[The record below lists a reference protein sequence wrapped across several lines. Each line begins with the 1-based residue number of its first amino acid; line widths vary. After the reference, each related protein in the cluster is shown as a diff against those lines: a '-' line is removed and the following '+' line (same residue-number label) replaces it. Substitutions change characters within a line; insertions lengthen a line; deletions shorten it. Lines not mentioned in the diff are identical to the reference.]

1 MAMIKVIYF
10 PHGVMSLKPEFF
22 PCKKSILKD
31 VFEVALMDDTDWMN
45 NIENL
50 FSLLRVA
57 QNTNCS
63 PKDIT
68 KIRANISYLYEL
80 CLKHGY
86 NPDRELEEDL
96 L

>member
-10 PHGVMSLKPEFF
+10 PHGVMSLNSEFF
-22 PCKKSILKD
+22 PCKKSILKGI
-31 VFEVALMDDTDWMN
+31 FEIALMDDTEWMN

-57 QNTNCS
+57 QNTSCS

-68 KIRANISYLYEL
+68 KIKANIGYLYEL
-80 CLKHGY
+80 SFKHGY